1 MKSRKKS
8 GREPASDGSS
18 SSSVE
23 VEVAAAASSS
33 SSSSSPSTSTST
45 STYVAENIIGYRS
58 LLNGS
63 EEEPTK
69 RIPNKDRKKS
79 VETIKDEVEQNGG
92 TRNPLQDKPQKRRPK
107 TARNR

>member
-23 VEVAAAASSS
+23 VEVAAAAS